1 MFVIDTVPVDSF
13 VREVSDNVSGQVQN
27 TVLGDFDK
35 IVDKAMVL
43 SNTFKVHDF
52 LLHHELDLLLRDRR
66 FLGHYLTELKMD
78 LL

>member
-1 MFVIDTVPVDSF
+1 MFVIDTVPVDSL
-13 VREVSDNVSGQVQN
+13 VREVSDDVSGQVQN

-35 IVDKAMVL
+35 IVDKTMVL
-43 SNTFKVHDF
+43 SNTFKVNDF

>member
-1 MFVIDTVPVDSF
+1 MFVIDTIPVDSL
-13 VREVSDNVSGQVQN
+13 VREVSDDVSGQVQN
-27 TVLGDFDK
+27 TGLGDFDK
-35 IVDKAMVL
+35 IVDKTMVL

-52 LLHHELDLLLRDRR
+52 LLHHELDLLLRDWR